1 MKTVV
6 TFCLLL
12 ALALPLAAVEDGQ
25 VMYVGGTAPSL
36 RPGAI
41 GQLDTTSEASLTLE
55 YSGARL
61 VIPYSGIQNY
71 QYSSEVTHH
80 LGVLPAIAVGL
91 VKKRQRRHFFRISY
105 LGADNVSQV
114 AVLEV
119 PKNMP
124 RTLQAVLDSRVP
136 KPPRPVTCCRHQ
148 N

>member
-12 ALALPLAAVEDGQ
+12 ALALPLAAVEDGE
-25 VMYVGGTAPSL
+25 VMYVGGTTPSL
-36 RPGAI
+36 RPGTI
-41 GQLDTTSEASLTLE
+41 GRLDTTSETSLAFE

-61 VIPYSGIQNY
+61 VIPYSSIQNY

-80 LGVLPAIAVGL
+80 LGVLPAIAIGL
-91 VKKRQRRHFFRISY
+91 VKKRQRRHFFRITY

-114 AVLEV
+114 AILEV
-119 PKNMP
+119 PKHMP
-124 RTLQAVLDSRVP
+124 RTLQAVLDSRAP
-136 KPPRPVTCCRHQ
+136 KPPRAIFCCPHQ

>member
-1 MKTVV
+1 MKAVV

-12 ALALPLAAVEDGQ
+12 ALTLPAMAVEDGQ
-25 VMYVGGTAPSL
+25 AMYVGGTASSL

-41 GQLDTTSEASLTLE
+41 GRLDTTSETSLTFE

-61 VIPYSGIQNY
+61 VIPYSSIQNY
-71 QYSSEVTHH
+71 QYSREVTHH

-114 AVLEV
+114 AILEV
-119 PKNMP
+119 PKGMP
-124 RTLQAVLDSRVP
+124 RTLQAVLDSRAP
-136 KPPRPVTCCRHQ
+136 KPPRPASCCQHQ